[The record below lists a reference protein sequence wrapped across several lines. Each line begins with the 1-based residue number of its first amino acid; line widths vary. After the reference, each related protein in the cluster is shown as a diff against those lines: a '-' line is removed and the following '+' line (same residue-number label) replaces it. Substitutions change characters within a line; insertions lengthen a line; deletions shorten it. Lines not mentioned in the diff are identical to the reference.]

1 MALSKIAVTSADLPS
16 GSVLQVLQ
24 AVKTGN
30 HVALTD
36 TFADVGLSQ
45 TITPTSSSSKI
56 YIVADNSVYIN
67 TNGGGLQF
75 VRGSTV
81 IYRAG
86 SSDSNGQF
94 QFYISSGS
102 GFQRIAMVYLDS
114 PNTTSAV
121 TYKIQ
126 GIRYNSGSNVTYNYS
141 DQSNAVSTLTLMEIA
156 G

>member
-81 IYRAG
+81 IYKPG
-86 SSDSNGQF
+86 SADTNGQF

-102 GFQRIAMVYLDS
+102 GFQRIPMVYLDS